1 MSYTQII
8 REQLVKTNIDD
19 LWSFMSSPK
28 NLQKIT
34 PQNMGFIITSENKD
48 EIMYPGMIISYK
60 VTPILNIPLTW
71 ITEITQVKDQK
82 FFVDEQRVG
91 PYKMWHHEHIFK
103 VQDNGVL
110 MKDIITYIPPFGIL
124 GELVNY
130 LFINKKVNEIFDFRS
145 KVLEEIY
152 NGSNKDC
159 CSSKVI

>member
-19 LWSFMSSPK
+19 LWNFMSSPK

-34 PQNMGFIITSENKD
+34 PQNMGFIITSNNKE

-71 ITEITQVKDQK
+71 ITEITQVKDKK

-103 VQDNGVL
+103 AQDNGVL

-124 GELVNY
+124 GEVANY
-130 LFINKKVNEIFDFRS
+130 LFINKRVNEIFDFRS

-152 NGSNKDC
+152 NTSNKDWC
-159 CSSKVI
+159 AN

>member
-1 MSYTQII
+1 MAYTQII

-19 LWSFMSSPK
+19 LWSFISSPK

-34 PQNMGFIITSENKD
+34 PKDMGFIITSKNKE

-60 VTPILNIPLTW
+60 VTPILSIPLSW
-71 ITEITQVKDQK
+71 ITEITQVKENK

-124 GELVNY
+124 GKLANY

-145 KVLEEIY
+145 KVIEEIY
-152 NGSNKDC
+152 NTSNKDC
-159 CSSKVI
+159 CTN

>member
-19 LWSFMSSPK
+19 LWDFISSPK
-28 NLQKIT
+28 NLKKIT
-34 PQNMGFIITSENKD
+34 HQNMGFIITSNNKD

-71 ITEITQVKDQK
+71 ITEITQVKDKK

-124 GELVNY
+124 GEVGNY
-130 LFINKKVNEIFDFRS
+130 LFINKRVNQIFDFRS

-152 NGSNKDC
+152 NTSNKDWC
-159 CSSKVI
+159 AN